1 MNQLIAD
8 RYMPTG
14 PAHAAGAPGSAF
26 AARDTMRGA
35 DVTLRVVADA
45 DHAGEHWVLQLRAGA
60 LARLRHPHLGEI
72 LDSGHLGDGGLFVA
86 ESPRRGR
93 PVLDVLPLPPNEV
106 PGIFLGLCQALRAL
120 HRRGFA
126 HGELGAAHVGL
137 AEGFTPTL
145 AHGARLGVGARL
157 EDDMAALGP
166 LFFHLL
172 TGRLPQP
179 GETLPSQAASNVPA
193 HQDALVHRLLTG
205 GCETVDDV
213 ISLLPFEADE
223 AVALPLGHGPLVGRD
238 DALSVLAGAWSAAT
252 AERRGCLVAVAGE
265 AGVGKSRLLEEATLG
280 WRLAGAPVLVGRAAA
295 DAAPY
300 RPWVEVLRQLLP
312 IARQRCPEA
321 LASAAPALA
330 VLVDGLGAAPAPSL
344 EPRQEKLRLQGALAD
359 LLGAVSAGGLLI
371 VLEDWGSADVLSRE
385 TLAFVVRAC
394 ADKPLLVAVAGSLGD
409 GGPAPERTL
418 ELAPLTPDALGQFA
432 TDLLGG
438 RPLAPEALGAVLDA
452 AGGNPQLTRQLLG
465 HLAGAGQLRLSASGW
480 AIAGDLRDRP
490 CALEDLQRERLRSL
504 GPVPLEAARLAA
516 VVGAEGELAM
526 LGAIWPHGATALT
539 TALDS
544 LVAAGVLQTSGA
556 YFRFEPPT
564 WAGLLEADAEESFW
578 RAAHDRAARA
588 LAERHAAG
596 STHPDWVLRH
606 ATHALAGT
614 DPARAVE
621 AALAAGRFQL
631 AFNDPGAARRFL
643 ERGLALWEQ
652 AGGADGPQAGLELE
666 YRRLLGDVLRIGG
679 EYAAAV
685 GMYQRACELAE
696 GQGERPLL
704 GYMLTSAG
712 KAMQMSNKYAE
723 AEAFYQSSLAAYEGL
738 GDAAGRLRALNSL
751 ARVQMVVGQRQKA
764 EKLYLQAMAEA
775 EASDQAIALG
785 EALGALGLNL
795 VSNDPSRIQEGI
807 GYLERSVGLRKDL
820 GDKIGLNDAYSLLG
834 NAYLTLGRFPQ
845 AKDAFVR
852 NQRLCFECGLA
863 DDEIFAFINLAI
875 VALEMGEFSRGRAL
889 AVAAK
894 ERSIASGS
902 RFCLSL
908 ALALEALA
916 GAYLAELIGV
926 TAAMDEAVAIA
937 RELKNKYLEINVL
950 VWQAEA
956 LLIFGRLT
964 DAVEV
969 AQAATALMEE
979 LGYREFEPR
988 LLVFQ
993 AEVHGR
999 LAERDEARE
1008 LLARAHDL
1016 ARDNQNAGMTARVL
1030 KTLSWLSLQEKHLLQ
1045 ARDHARQALEVAEGV
1060 GAAYLAGEAHWLI
1073 GEVDLAAGQHEQ
1085 ATRELLK
1092 ALDAGEATASPHL
1105 QCLALFCLARAADD
1119 EYRTREYLFQARDML
1134 REQLGQLDDT
1144 DREDYLALAERWRVD
1159 RGELVFAEKARA
1171 QKGESELGPEGRHYF
1186 ERMQL
1191 FGRFAA
1197 SLHGLALGQ
1206 ALETLNEL
1214 LEAQRVC
1221 VLIDGAEGRRLVH
1234 HVRGGEATAHAAA
1247 DRVVLEA
1254 LWGGREV
1261 FYQPFVAEDPR
1272 FAGLYPGQPATLLAA
1287 PFGHG
1292 VVMAVRQGAT
1302 FSSQEAI
1309 TMGLVGEQFGVAV
1322 LNADRLGVPF

>member
-8 RYMPTG
+8 RYQPTG
-14 PAHAAGAPGSAF
+14 PAHGAAAPGSAI
-26 AARDTMRGA
+26 AARDTVRGA
-35 DVTLRVVADA
+35 EVTLRVVASA

-72 LDSGHLGDGGLFVA
+72 LDSGHLSDGGLFVA

-93 PVLDVLPLPPNEV
+93 PVLDVLPLPPDQV
-106 PGIFLGLCQALRAL
+106 PGVFLGLCQALRAL

-126 HGELGAAHVGL
+126 HGALGAAHVNLG
-137 AEGFTPTL
+137 EGFTPTL
-145 AHGARLGVGARL
+145 GHGDRLGVGAGL
-157 EDDMAALGP
+157 EDDLAALGP

-213 ISLLPFEADE
+213 ISLLPVEADE
-223 AVALPLGHGPLVGRD
+223 AVALPLGQGPLVGRD
-238 DALSVLAGAWSAAT
+238 DALAALAEAWGAAT
-252 AERRGCLVAVAGE
+252 AERHGRLVAVTGE

-280 WRLAGAPVLVGRAAA
+280 WRLAGAPVLVGRSAT

-300 RPWVEVLRQLLP
+300 RPWVEVLRQALP
-312 IARQRCPEA
+312 LARQRCPEA
-321 LASAAPALA
+321 LSSAAPALA
-330 VLVDGLGAAPAPSL
+330 ALVEGLGVAPAPSL

-359 LLGAVSAGGLLI
+359 LLGAVSATGLVI
-371 VLEDWGSADVLSRE
+371 VLEDWDSADALSRE
-385 TLAFVVRAC
+385 TLAFVSRAC
-394 ADKPLLVAVAGSLGD
+394 ADKPLLIAVAGPVGD
-409 GGPAPERTL
+409 GASAPEL
-418 ELAPLTPDALGQFA
+418 ALAPLALDALGQFA

-438 RPLAPEALGAVLDA
+438 RPLAPEALDAVVDA
-452 AGGNPQLTRQLLG
+452 AGGNPQLTRELLG
-465 HLAGAGQLRLSASGW
+465 HLAAAGRLRMGPAGW

-490 CALEDLQRERLRSL
+490 CGLEDLQRERLRSL

-526 LGAIWPHGATALT
+526 LGAIWPHGRDALT

-544 LVAAGVLQTSGA
+544 LVAAGLLQTSGA

-564 WAGLLEADAEESFW
+564 WAGLLEAEAEASFW

-596 STHPDWVLRH
+596 NTRPDWVLRH

-614 DPARAVE
+614 DPARAIE

-631 AFNDPGAARRFL
+631 AFNDPGAARRYL

-652 AGGADGPQAGLELE
+652 SGGADGPQAGLELE
-666 YRRLLGDVLRIGG
+666 YRQLLGDVLRIGG

-696 GQGERPLL
+696 GQGNRPLL
-704 GYMLTSAG
+704 GFMLTSAG

-738 GDAAGRLRALNSL
+738 GDAAGRLRALNSM

-775 EASDQAIALG
+775 EASQQAIALG

-807 GYLERSVGLRKDL
+807 GYLERSVGLRKEL

-894 ERSIASGS
+894 ERSVASGS
-902 RFCLSL
+902 RFCLGL
-908 ALALEALA
+908 ALALEAL
-916 GAYLAELIGV
+916 GNAYLAELSGV
-926 TAAMDEAVAIA
+926 TDAMDEAVAIA

-1030 KTLSWLSLQEKHLLQ
+1030 KTLSWLSLQEKNLLQ

-1092 ALDAGEATASPHL
+1092 ALDAGEATESPHL

-1134 REQLGQLDDT
+1134 RDQLGQLDDT

-1206 ALETLNEL
+1206 ALETLLEL

-1221 VLIDGAEGRRLVH
+1221 VLIDGPEGRRLVH
-1234 HVRGGEATAHAAA
+1234 HVRGGEPTAHAAA

-1254 LWGGREV
+1254 LWGGQEV

-1302 FSSQEAI
+1302 FSPQEAI
-1309 TMGLVGEQFGVAV
+1309 TMDLVGQQFGVAV